1 MPSRP
6 CPAPLPQAP
15 ALVSPAP
22 PWSRRCF
29 GVFLFAPLIAWLW
42 RQGELRR
49 QRQALL
55 RLDDR
60 LLRDIGLTRE
70 QAEQP
75 PRRPA

>member
-1 MPSRP
+1 MKARP
-6 CPAPLPQAP
+6 H
-15 ALVSPAP
+15 PAP
-22 PWSRRCF
+22 PPQAHVVISPPPPWARRHF
-29 GVFLFAPLIAWLW
+29 GALAAPLMVWLW

-49 QRQALL
+49 QRQALQ

-75 PRRPA
+75 LRWPF